1 MSGAVN
7 GIGLGEAI
15 LKTKDAQTSES
26 HSKSLGVTDFD
37 AALTHL
43 FDWIHGQSQRY
54 PLTAIGHRVVHGG
67 PQYAET
73 ELISA
78 EMIVELKRITPFDPL
93 HLPVQIRLI
102 EELGSSLGGIPQFAS
117 FDTAF
122 HKDLPTV
129 SRLLPLPRSYEKAG
143 IRRYGFH
150 GLSYRYLL
158 TEIETSFGLEAARG
172 RLILAHLG
180 NGASLAAVKDGQS
193 IDTSMGFTPAGGVPM
208 STRSGDLDPGILTYL
223 AQQPGWDGKHLDRL
237 VNAHSGLLGISE
249 TSADMEQLLK
259 AEDDDSR
266 AADAVDIFCYHIKK
280 TIGAYSAAL
289 GGIDRIV
296 FTGGMGQEAPK
307 IRTRITS
314 GLSYLGIEIDPMRN
328 NANDRT
334 ISSYSS
340 RVSVHVV
347 PTDEAL
353 TIARDLVQLSP
364 DLTNHKTES
373 TR

>member
-1 MSGAVN
+1 
-7 GIGLGEAI
+7 
-15 LKTKDAQTSES
+15 
-26 HSKSLGVTDFD
+26 
-37 AALTHL
+37 L
-43 FDWIHGQSQRY
+43 FDWIHSQSQRY
-54 PLTAIGHRVVHGG
+54 PLTAIGHRIVHGG

-73 ELISA
+73 GLISA
-78 EMIVELKRITPFDPL
+78 EMIVELKRITSFDPL

-102 EELGSSLGGIPQFAS
+102 EEVGMALKDIPQFAS

-150 GLSYRYLL
+150 GLSYRFLL
-158 TEIETSFGLEAARG
+158 SEIETSFGLEAAQG

-180 NGASLAAVKDGQS
+180 NGASLAAVKDGKS

-289 GGIDRIV
+289 GGIDRII

-340 RVSVHVV
+340 RVSVHVL

-353 TIARDLVQLSP
+353 TIARDLVQLLP
-364 DLTNHKTES
+364 DLTNHKTET